1 MQNNLAYNAYTQ
13 NQMGV
18 ESPQKLIEMLYEGL
32 LKFCSRIKIS
42 IRNEDIERR
51 TYNSKRATAI
61 VEELSKSMEEERG
74 GEDAY

>member
-42 IRNEDIERR
+42 IRNEDIEQLQ
-51 TYNSKRATAI
+51 
-61 VEELSKSMEEERG
+61 EE
-74 GEDAY
+74 AYSFFLLL